1 LLLQEIP
8 HRHSFI
14 YALLDPKGAYIVE
27 ASPREVAVRQGEACA
42 NHFDILTEEN
52 RYRMD
57 DTTRRVSILE
67 GEQDAM
73 DDMAFA
79 YEMMN
84 NQERGVFSSNYGAWS
99 GTIHTAIYHPKK
111 LEVG

>member
-1 LLLQEIP
+1 
-8 HRHSFI
+8 
-14 YALLDPKGAYIVE
+14 
-27 ASPREVAVRQGEACA
+27 
-42 NHFDILTEEN
+42 N

-111 LEVG
+111 LEVGIALGGNRPPIMLKLAPWLQGEKWNIKQIKGFLDTDDPFVNMIKL